1 MEERTELQNALECCT
16 RRSNEQEAQLK
27 ISAEA
32 LAASRE
38 ECSKLWYQNTELK
51 NTQTSLEQSI
61 TDVKLHSTKLEEQI
75 AETKRNLEKQIQAN
89 IELMKRKE
97 AVEWELVEA
106 KTNTAA
112 PQNTKK

>member
-38 ECSKLWYQNTELK
+38 ECSKLCYQNTELK
-51 NTQTSLEQSI
+51 NTQASIEQSN
-61 TDVKLHSTKLEEQI
+61 TDAKLHSTKLEKQI
-75 AETKRNLEKQIQAN
+75 TETKRNLEKQIQAN

-106 KTNTAA
+106 KTKTAA
-112 PQNTKK
+112 FQSTSK